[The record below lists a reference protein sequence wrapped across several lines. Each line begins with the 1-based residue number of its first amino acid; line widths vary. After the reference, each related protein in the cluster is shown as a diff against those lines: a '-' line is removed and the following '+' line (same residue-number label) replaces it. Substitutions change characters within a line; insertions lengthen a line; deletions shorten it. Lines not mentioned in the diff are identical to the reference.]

1 MKITIEV
8 TDFEFKNNKIRISDL
23 LYTGRLSLVN
33 VPQHIRSGET
43 WFYNECI
50 HRAVHTKDL
59 QLFLETLRIVK
70 RDADELKGT
79 DSGDNARYVW
89 LNALSH
95 PHFNDE
101 PEYLEYLRK
110 EGIIVDEKGKRFA
123 EVQKS
128 ERDRS
133 T

>member
-33 VPQHIRSGET
+33 VPQHIRSDQT
-43 WFYNECI
+43 WFYSECI

-59 QLFLETLRIVK
+59 QLFLDTLRIVK

-79 DSGDNARYVW
+79 ERGNNAHYVW
-89 LNALSH
+89 LDALSY

-101 PEYLEYLRK
+101 PEYLKFLRN
-110 EGIIVDEKGKRFA
+110 EGIIIDEKGKRFA

-128 ERDRS
+128 ERNGS